1 MMRPMRTFS
10 AITFSIAILLAI
22 AIEGYFSIGL
32 LLSWLIAITFVTFL
46 VYGYDKA
53 IAGSDQM
60 RVPERVLLA
69 LTFAGGTI
77 GAVVGRSFFRHKT
90 LKTSFRIQLW
100 LIVLLQIILVLV
112 YILWIDPRSL
122 RVE

>member
-1 MMRPMRTFS
+1 MCFMSLIWCPHHVCV
-10 AITFSIAILLAI
+10 
-22 AIEGYFSIGL
+22 GL
-32 LLSWLIAITFVTFL
+32 YQKHYRWLWLIAITFVTFL

-53 IAGSDQM
+53 IAGSDRM